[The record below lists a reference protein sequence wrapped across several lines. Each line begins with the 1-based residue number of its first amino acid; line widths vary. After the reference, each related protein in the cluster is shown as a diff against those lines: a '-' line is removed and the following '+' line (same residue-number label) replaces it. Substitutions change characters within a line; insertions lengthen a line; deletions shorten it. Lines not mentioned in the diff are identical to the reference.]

1 MSLKFSLPIWRIT
14 FCAPE
19 TTNRVVQLIIQLVQL
34 LGEFS
39 PTFSLLK
46 IAYLIHFKLKS
57 YYLSK
62 LSYFY
67 LGHHFSLQSYMRW
80 RETQNPNGF
89 FLLPSSVVCWSSAKE
104 VSTLNPRSLSNSRLG
119 YALLSFPWMCVLAS
133 KKHARHGNHVE
144 HKRIFW
150 CIWINI
156 WMRAVSILNWNI
168 PV

>member
-1 MSLKFSLPIWRIT
+1 MKRKCCEFKNFSSNMKNHFLCSWDYYK
-14 FCAPE
+14 
-19 TTNRVVQLIIQLVQL
+19 VVQLIIQLVQL
-34 LGEFS
+34 FGEFS

-67 LGHHFSLQSYMRW
+67 LGHHFSLQNYMRW

-104 VSTLNPRSLSNSRLG
+104 VSTLNPRSLSNSRI
-119 YALLSFPWMCVLAS
+119 
-133 KKHARHGNHVE
+133 
-144 HKRIFW
+144 RICF
-150 CIWINI
+150 
-156 WMRAVSILNWNI
+156 VVI
-168 PV
+168 PMDVCFGF